1 MKTDAEG
8 SIKNCY
14 CIPVDEESAAV
25 IMRGM
30 SVIKFGTSGWRG
42 IISDTFTFGNVTT
55 AVHAIAQHLR
65 ENPPQ
70 DAKKLL
76 IVGHDTR
83 FLSREFATCCAK
95 VFVASGFEVWL
106 TNRDAPTPVI
116 SHSIRVHRA
125 SGGINITASHN
136 PPAWNG
142 LKFNES
148 NGAPASPETAKAIE
162 TWAAKLEVAGVAAA
176 VHSGSRFA
184 QAAGTAAATVKVFDP
199 MPQYVAQLRK
209 LIDFAALKRHR
220 KKAVVDLMFGTGRG
234 YLDMLLA
241 RSRWRVDALH
251 GELNP
256 LFGAGHPE
264 PIRENM
270 GELLARLK
278 KSKAAL
284 GLGLDPDADR
294 FAIVDS
300 DGTFINANQVLALAL
315 YHLAKNRKW
324 TGAVV
329 RTVAT
334 SHLVDA
340 VAAECGVKVHE
351 TPVGF
356 KYIGALMES
365 EPIIVGGEESGGLSV
380 KGHVP
385 EKDGILACL
394 LMAELVAYEGRSLGK
409 VLKDIQKLAGGIVSD
424 RINLHVTPP
433 RKEQLLRR
441 FASGMDTF
449 GGRKVADVITKD
461 GYKFLLGDGCW
472 VMFRAS
478 GTEPVFR
485 CYLEARTSRQM
496 AGFRQA
502 ALELVKERDN

>member
-1 MKTDAEG
+1 MDVE
-8 SIKNCY
+8 
-14 CIPVDEESAAV
+14 AATA
-25 IMRGM
+25 IMRAM

-42 IISDTFTFGNVTT
+42 IISDTLTFANVEI
-55 AVHAIAQHLR
+55 AAHAIAKHLG
-65 ENPPQ
+65 ENPPPG
-70 DAKKLL
+70 ARRLL

-83 FLSREFATCCAK
+83 FLSRLLATRCA
-95 VFVASGFEVWL
+95 VIVAGHGFEVWL
-106 TNRDAPTPVI
+106 TDRDTPTPVI
-116 SHSIRVHRA
+116 SHSIRAHKA

-136 PPAWNG
+136 PPEWNG

-148 NGAPASPETAKAIE
+148 NGAPCLPETAKSIEARAELVSCQPLAI
-162 TWAAKLEVAGVAAA
+162 
-176 VHSGSRFA
+176 SREKGA
-184 QAAGTAAATVKVFDP
+184 VKVFDP
-199 MPQYVAQLRK
+199 MPRYVTQLRR
-209 LIDFAALKRHR
+209 LVDFAALKRHR
-220 KKAVVDLMFGTGRG
+220 KRAVVDLMFGTGRG
-234 YLDMLLA
+234 YLDELLVH
-241 RSRWRVDALH
+241 SGWRVDALH
-251 GELNP
+251 GELDP
-256 LFGAGHPE
+256 LFGDGHPE
-264 PIRENM
+264 PIKEHM
-270 GELLARLK
+270 GELLARLRN
-278 KSKAAL
+278 SKAAL

-294 FAIVDS
+294 FAIVDH
-300 DGTFINANQVLALAL
+300 DGTFIKANEVLALAL
-315 YHLAKNRKW
+315 YHLARNRTW

-340 VAAECGVKVHE
+340 VARELGVKVHE

-394 LMAELVAYEGRSLGK
+394 LMAELVAYEGKPLGAI
-409 VLKDIQKLAGGIVSD
+409 LKKIQAWAGGLVSD
-424 RINLHVTPP
+424 RINLRVTPG
-433 RKEQLLRR
+433 RKEQLLQR
-441 FASGMDTF
+441 FADGLDEF
-449 GGRKVADVITKD
+449 GGQKVTGVVTRD

-496 AGFRQA
+496 AGFHKA
-502 ALELVKERDN
+502 ALELVK